1 MRRSIAGAIAAHM
14 QRQAVLSPHEGA
26 GGALAQTSVCG
37 WAAASLLKLSFP
49 MASMK
54 EHRLVADGYVCATES
69 PQGKRRCSIKRA
81 RLNASAQ
88 PSIRTNQWVPIP
100 PAANRRRHWTSVSRS
115 ECLLSA
121 GSWHQYWT
129 VSRLD
134 FQPVA
139 TILQTESSRRST
151 TTDEKCHPRP
161 RHRSAA

>member
-1 MRRSIAGAIAAHM
+1 MRRSMAGPIAAHM
-14 QRQAVLSPHEGA
+14 QRQAVLSRHEGTRE
-26 GGALAQTSVCG
+26 ALAQTGVCG
-37 WAAASLLKLSFP
+37 WAAASPLKLSFP

-69 PQGKRRCSIKRA
+69 PQGKRRYSIKRA
-81 RLNASAQ
+81 RLNGSAQ
-88 PSIRTNQWVPIP
+88 PSIRTNQWAPIP
-100 PAANRRRHWTSVSRS
+100 PAANRRRHWISVSGS

-134 FQPVA
+134 FQPAA

-151 TTDEKCHPRP
+151 TSDEKCHLRP
-161 RHRSAA
+161 HHHSAT

>member
-1 MRRSIAGAIAAHM
+1 M
-14 QRQAVLSPHEGA
+14 QRQAVLSRHEGTREV
-26 GGALAQTSVCG
+26 LAQTSVRG

-69 PQGKRRCSIKRA
+69 PQGKRRCSTKRA

-88 PSIRTNQWVPIP
+88 PSIRTNQWVAT
-100 PAANRRRHWTSVSRS
+100 AANRRRHWTSGSGS
-115 ECLLSA
+115 ECLLFV

-134 FQPVA
+134 FQPAA
-139 TILQTESSRRST
+139 TILQTESSHRST
-151 TTDEKCHPRP
+151 TTYEKCHPLP

>member
-1 MRRSIAGAIAAHM
+1 M
-14 QRQAVLSPHEGA
+14 QRQAVLSRHEGTRE
-26 GGALAQTSVCG
+26 ALAQTGVCG

-88 PSIRTNQWVPIP
+88 PSIRTNQWVP
-100 PAANRRRHWTSVSRS
+100 PAANRCRHWTSVSGS

-121 GSWHQYWT
+121 GSWHQYCT

-134 FQPVA
+134 FQPA
-139 TILQTESSRRST
+139 TTILHTASSRLST
-151 TTDEKCHPRP
+151 TSDEKCHPRP
-161 RHRSAA
+161 RHRSAARLARHG

>member
-1 MRRSIAGAIAAHM
+1 MRRSVGRPIAAHM
-14 QRQAVLSPHEGA
+14 QPQAVLSRHEGTR
-26 GGALAQTSVCG
+26 GALARTSVCG
-37 WAAASLLKLSFP
+37 WSAASLLKLSFP

-69 PQGKRRCSIKRA
+69 PQGKQRCTKRA
-81 RLNASAQ
+81 RLNASVQ
-88 PSIRTNQWVPIP
+88 PSTRTNRWVPIP
-100 PAANRRRHWTSVSRS
+100 PAANLRQHWSSVSGS
-115 ECLLSA
+115 ECLLST
-121 GSWHQYWT
+121 GSWHQYLP

-134 FQPVA
+134 FQPAA

>member
-1 MRRSIAGAIAAHM
+1 M
-14 QRQAVLSPHEGA
+14 QRQAVLSRHEGTRE
-26 GGALAQTSVCG
+26 ALAQTGVCG

-81 RLNASAQ
+81 RLNAS
-88 PSIRTNQWVPIP
+88 RTNQWVPIP
-100 PAANRRRHWTSVSRS
+100 LAANRRRHWTSVSGS

-134 FQPVA
+134 FQPAA